1 MNYNVNIRDLAGVR
15 AFANSINIYGDNFLL
30 ARVNRSVDSAPD
42 PHVDAAA
49 ADTFSFNG
57 ITFLLCLE
65 GSIVCELSHEV
76 CELGADSLIVLG
88 PEDLLK
94 PMSVS
99 PDSTAYILFLSHE
112 FVRDINF
119 DPRALQSMDFLQA
132 RRTRLRHLSSE
143 ECATLRRYLD
153 LLLDT
158 TAPADDTEEI
168 FTRNIARNLVAAIF
182 YHLILV
188 TRRVAASDHRQPLT
202 RRSGYVQNFISLVH
216 AHHRQE
222 RSVKFY
228 ADRLFISPKYLSL
241 LIKEATGRSAAQW
254 IDDSVIL
261 EAKNLLRFSGM
272 NVQQVAYA
280 LNFSNQSS
288 FGKYFKHLTGL
299 SPTAFQNS

>member
-1 MNYNVNIRDLAGVR
+1 MTHTINIKELEGVR
-15 AFANSINIYGDNFLL
+15 AFANSFNVYGDNFLL
-30 ARVNRSVDSAPD
+30 ARMNRADADVNASRSPD
-42 PHVDAAA
+42 NESY
-49 ADTFSFNG
+49 SFDG
-57 ITFLLCLE
+57 ITFVLCLE
-65 GSIVCELSHEV
+65 GSIICEVSHEV
-76 CELGADSLIVLG
+76 CNITPNSIVVMG

-94 PMSVS
+94 PISIS
-99 PDSTAYILFLSHE
+99 ADCTAFILFLSHD

-119 DPRALQSMDFLQA
+119 DPRALQYMDFHTP
-132 RRTRLRHLSSE
+132 RTRLRHMSPE
-143 ECATLRRYLD
+143 ECSTLRRFLE

-158 TAPADDTEEI
+158 NASSDDTEEI
-168 FTRNIARNLVAAIF
+168 FTRNIARNLVAAIL
-182 YHLILV
+182 YHLILIS
-188 TRRVAASDHRQPLT
+188 RRISTTDDSQRPIT
-202 RRSGYVQNFISLVH
+202 RRSGYVQDFISLVH

-241 LIKEATGRSAAQW
+241 LIKEATGRSAARW
-254 IDDSVIL
+254 IDDAVIL